1 MAAKDYLQMKLF
13 MTPTELMETAHS
25 PDEMMGMSYSG
36 HDVQSMQDLWDI
48 KLQESKV
55 QQGTEKDYDGR
66 LSRTP
71 DGWGIYDSLEKG
83 GWKQGGKV
91 TVQQT
96 PKVTVQQTPD
106 GVDPDDDA
114 VLTNIW
120 DGHHRIAAAKDI
132 EERSGGS
139 RSFFIPIDYRR

>member
-13 MTPTELMETAHS
+13 MTPTELMDTAHS
-25 PDEMMGMSYSG
+25 PDEMKGLAYTG

-55 QQGTEKDYDGR
+55 QQGREGSYDGR
-66 LSRTP
+66 DYRYP
-71 DGWGIYDSLEKG
+71 DGWGIYDSLEKD
-83 GWKQGGKV
+83 GWKEGE
-91 TVQQT
+91 
-96 PKVTVQQTPD
+96 KVTVQQTPD

-132 EERSGGS
+132 EEQSGGS